1 MKKIDTYI
9 SSEFNVIRDELKA
22 QLKGSYDISQK
33 KVFLA
38 DYIPKEIIFRTKA
51 LVDTQMNFKMD
62 EAIEYLKKY
71 SISIQNKFFEAD
83 FEKRFQA
90 STDEL
95 NPNLISYRDAVPY
108 SRDPRMM
115 KGIIAG
121 GSTFVIGSAVTA
133 VFLKTSK
140 LGAVISG
147 ATTILLSILAYR
159 VTYNNFSE
167 QARQRVENDVHN
179 FLTKSEI
186 QVTEWLNSIDK
197 LFDAEFHQFLNQHNL
212 K

>member
-1 MKKIDTYI
+1 MKKIDTYTR
-9 SSEFNVIRDELKA
+9 SEFNVIRDELNA
-22 QLKGSYDISQK
+22 QLKGSYDIRQK
-33 KVFLA
+33 KEFFA

-62 EAIEYLKKY
+62 EAVEYLKKY
-71 SISIQNKFFEAD
+71 NISIQNKFFEAD
-83 FEKRFQA
+83 FEKRFKT

-95 NPNLISYRDAVPY
+95 NPNLISDRDAVPY

-115 KGIIAG
+115 NGIIAG

-133 VFLKTSK
+133 AFLKTSK
-140 LGAVISG
+140 VGAVISG

-159 VTYNNFSE
+159 VTYNKFSE
-167 QARQRVENDVHN
+167 QARQSLGNDVHD

-197 LFDAEFHQFLNQHNL
+197 LFDAEFHQFLDQHNL